1 MTYLTNFELI
11 DGKQRGILSIYI
23 LHSLRN
29 RSKSGYELINEIKDI
44 TDGTWIPSKGTL
56 YPLLKNLEQ
65 EELIQLKTIE
75 ARGKNIYQ
83 ITNEGTKILVSL
95 IDQKQQ
101 IVQKFIQFSKLIV
114 EIIGKDEND
123 ILNMLIKIRINSLER
138 SRKQRKEV
146 KMILEDCLHNLKQLD
161 NK

>member
-1 MTYLTNFELI
+1 MSYLTNFKLI

-23 LHSLRN
+23 LHSLKKK
-29 RSKSGYELINEIKDI
+29 SKSGYELINEIKDI

-65 EELIQLKTIE
+65 EKLIQLKTIE

-83 ITNEGTKILVSL
+83 ITNKGIKILESL
-95 IDQKQQ
+95 IKQKQQ

-114 EIIGKDEND
+114 KIIDKDDKD
-123 ILNMLIKIRINSLER
+123 ILNMLIKIRIISLEQ
-138 SRKQRKEV
+138 SRKQSKEV
-146 KMILEDCLHNLKQLD
+146 KMILEDCLYDLKQID
-161 NK
+161 IK

>member
-1 MTYLTNFELI
+1 MSFLTNYELI

-29 RSKSGYELINEIKDI
+29 KPKSGYELINEIKEI

-65 EELIQLKTIE
+65 EKLIQLKTVE

-83 ITNEGTKILVSL
+83 ITNEGIKILESL
-95 IDQKQQ
+95 ISQKQQ
-101 IVQKFIQFSKLIV
+101 IVQKFIKFSKLIV
-114 EIIGKDEND
+114 KIIGTDDKD
-123 ILNMLIKIRINSLER
+123 ILNMLIKIRIKSLEK
-138 SRKQRKEV
+138 SRKQRKKV
-146 KMILEDCLHNLKQLD
+146 TMILEDCLHDLKKLD
-161 NK
+161 TK

>member
-75 ARGKNIYQ
+75 TRGKNIYQ

-95 IDQKQQ
+95 IGQKQQ

-138 SRKQRKEV
+138 PRKQRKEV
-146 KMILEDCLHNLKQLD
+146 KMILEDCLHNLKQIN